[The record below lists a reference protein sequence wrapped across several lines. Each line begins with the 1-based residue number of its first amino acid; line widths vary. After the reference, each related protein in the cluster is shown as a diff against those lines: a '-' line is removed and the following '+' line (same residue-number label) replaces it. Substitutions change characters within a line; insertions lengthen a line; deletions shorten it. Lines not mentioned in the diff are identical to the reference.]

1 MFDNDLF
8 LRTTGAGSLTATE
21 TSAGVAIKG
30 TPLKGLAAVVNI
42 PKKSVGDTVLA
53 KVQHSTDNV
62 TYTDLVSFETVASVT
77 AASTTPIQLVRRFAT
92 ELKYVRVELTVAGTS
107 PDFGAV
113 SVVIGNADQWNRLP
127 VAEITDPTAGT
138 VI

>member
-30 TPLKGLAAVVNI
+30 TPLKGLSAVVNI
-42 PKKSVGDTVLA
+42 PKKSVGDTVRA

-77 AASTTPIQLVRRFAT
+77 AADTTPIQLVRRFAT
-92 ELKYVRVELTVAGTS
+92 ELKYVRAELTVAGTS

-127 VAEITDPTAGT
+127 VAEITDPVAGT

>member
-53 KVQHSTDNV
+53 KVQHSTNDA

-77 AASTTPIQLVRRFAT
+77 VASTTPIQLVRRFAT
-92 ELKYVRVELTVAGTS
+92 ELKYVRVELTVAGTT

>member
-21 TSAGVAIKG
+21 TTLGGAIKG
-30 TPLKGLAAVVNI
+30 TPAKGLSAVINI
-42 PKKSVGDTVLA
+42 PKKSVGDTLRA
-53 KVQHSTDNV
+53 KLQHSTDNT

-77 AASTTPIQLVRRFAT
+77 VAETESLPLVRRFAT

-113 SVVIGNADQWNRLP
+113 SVVIGNADHWNRLT
-127 VAEITDPTAGT
+127 VAEITNPVSGT